1 MNSKGPKHHLG
12 LPVLVCICLLV
23 LAVYQGIWLTD
34 RYHKEHDRLSEE
46 VAECLALADYTELE
60 SRMQKLR
67 KDPASQGKIDVS
79 RGYSENGRMTQQVSI
94 NYDDTVRPNLKMN
107 SAFRDTVSL
116 KRIEDFL
123 TVGQLSYKGIHAAL
137 DHITDIDF
145 KLTDSLLSSALE
157 ERNIHV
163 EHRLFL
169 IRIQDSLFQATDSAT
184 LSSPLYAPKPTG
196 KILARGKG
204 DMTPN
209 PIDDFTEYKIPV
221 WISTKKTDYLFPFEF
236 SMRFAYYM
244 KVSGL
249 SFLALKNMNGL
260 IMLSLFTILLTMF
273 AMTYLW
279 KTLLRIEKIKEME
292 RNFVHNITHELKT
305 PLSVAMAA
313 KEVLQYEENPL
324 PSEKRTQYLNII
336 GNKLE
341 ELGELI
347 NQILLLG
354 RAGKN
359 PETARTIQVNEYLTK
374 IAEEFRLRIP
384 ENGTLDLELDE
395 NLQIVIRP
403 QDFNAIIYALLDNA
417 LKYSTEEI
425 FIKITARTKGKGKVE
440 ITVSDHGK
448 GIPATALPYIFDQFY
463 RVPEGDVQNVRG
475 YGLGLSHA
483 KELMQHY
490 SGSIDVKST
499 PGKGSIF
506 ILHFIK

>member
-1 MNSKGPKHHLG
+1 
-12 LPVLVCICLLV
+12 
-23 LAVYQGIWLTD
+23 
-34 RYHKEHDRLSEE
+34 
-46 VAECLALADYTELE
+46 
-60 SRMQKLR
+60 
-67 KDPASQGKIDVS
+67 
-79 RGYSENGRMTQQVSI
+79 
-94 NYDDTVRPNLKMN
+94 
-107 SAFRDTVSL
+107 
-116 KRIEDFL
+116 
-123 TVGQLSYKGIHAAL
+123 
-137 DHITDIDF
+137 
-145 KLTDSLLSSALE
+145 
-157 ERNIHV
+157 
-163 EHRLFL
+163 
-169 IRIQDSLFQATDSAT
+169 
-184 LSSPLYAPKPTG
+184 
-196 KILARGKG
+196 
-204 DMTPN
+204 
-209 PIDDFTEYKIPV
+209 
-221 WISTKKTDYLFPFEF
+221 
-236 SMRFAYYM
+236 M

-384 ENGTLDLELDE
+384 GNGTLDLELDE

-417 LKYSTEEI
+417 LKYSIEEI

-448 GIPATALPYIFDQFY
+448 GIPAAALPISSTSFTEC
-463 RVPEGDVQNVRG
+463 RKAMCKTSGDMVW
-475 YGLGLSHA
+475 
-483 KELMQHY
+483 
-490 SGSIDVKST
+490 D
-499 PGKGSIF
+499 
-506 ILHFIK
+506 